1 VQGLGDESD
10 WPALLN
16 DYEAAVKNF
25 ESVSAALTAALSAQ
39 YPLDADF
46 LDLMAAEE
54 RCRETVIL
62 ARMRLINLWRES
74 LDGAHPLRLN
84 ELPGRTKPP

>member
-1 VQGLGDESD
+1 MGDESD
-10 WPALLN
+10 WPALLK

-46 LDLMAAEE
+46 LDLIATEE
-54 RCRETVIL
+54 RFRDTVIL
-62 ARMRLINLWRES
+62 ARIRLINRWRES
-74 LDGAHPLRLN
+74 LDEAHPLRVI
-84 ELPGRTKPP
+84 ELPKTTDPN